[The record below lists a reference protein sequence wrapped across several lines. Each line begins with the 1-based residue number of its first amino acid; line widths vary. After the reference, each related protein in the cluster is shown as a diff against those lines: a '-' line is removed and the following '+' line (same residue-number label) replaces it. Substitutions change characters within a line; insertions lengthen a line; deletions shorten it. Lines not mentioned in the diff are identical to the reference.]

1 MSTLDTRLWR
11 VRRRGEWI
19 DAALEPQGNG
29 WCLRYSHRRGL
40 LVASAFETRA
50 QALDAARIRLREFER
65 VGWTEHW

>member
-19 DAALEPQGNG
+19 DAALEPQGSG
-29 WCLRYSHRRGL
+29 WCLRYSRRGGL
-40 LVASAFETRA
+40 LVASFFATRD